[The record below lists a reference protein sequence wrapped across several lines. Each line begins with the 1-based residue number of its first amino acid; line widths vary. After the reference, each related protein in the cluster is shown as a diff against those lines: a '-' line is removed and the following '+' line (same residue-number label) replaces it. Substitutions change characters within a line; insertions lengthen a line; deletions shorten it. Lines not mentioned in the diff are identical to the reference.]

1 MDILKHIASF
11 ANLQFSSFSDLMK
24 MELKILMKTGVQ
36 KYSLGQDKTSLDSV
50 ILLVNGKLVCK

>member
-1 MDILKHIASF
+1 
-11 ANLQFSSFSDLMK
+11 MK

-36 KYSLGQDKTSLDSV
+36 KYSLGQDKISLDSV